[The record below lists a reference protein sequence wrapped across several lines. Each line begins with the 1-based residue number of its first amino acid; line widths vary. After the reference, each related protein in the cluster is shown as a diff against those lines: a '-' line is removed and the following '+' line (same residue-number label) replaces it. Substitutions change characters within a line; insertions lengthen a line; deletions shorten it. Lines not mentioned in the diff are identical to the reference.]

1 MSGLAG
7 KTVVLYLENMY
18 NDLEFWYPR
27 LRLVEAGAKVLVA
40 APEAGREYKSK
51 FGMPAVAD
59 AAFRDLDPASLHG
72 VIIPGGY
79 APDLMRRH
87 QAALTF
93 VRAMFDAGKLVAAIC
108 HAGWVPVSAG
118 ILRGKRCT
126 SFFSIK
132 DDMVNAGALWEDAAA
147 VVDGCLVSSRTPDD
161 LPQFMTACLGVLRG

>member
-1 MSGLAG
+1 
-7 KTVVLYLENMY
+7 VLYLENMY

-27 LRLVEAGAKVLVA
+27 LRLVEAGARVLVA
-40 APEAGREYKSK
+40 GPEAGREYKSK
-51 FGMPAVAD
+51 LGMPAVAD

-87 QAALTF
+87 QAALAF
-93 VRAMFDAGKLVAAIC
+93 VRAMFEAGKLVAAIC
-108 HAGWVPVSAG
+108 HAGWVPISAG

-161 LPQFMTACLGVLRG
+161 LPQFMTACLGALRG

>member
-1 MSGLAG
+1 MSGLTG
-7 KTVVLYLENMY
+7 KTVVIYLESMY

-27 LRLVEAGAKVLVA
+27 IRLVEAGAKVLVA

-51 FGMPAVAD
+51 LGMPAVAD
-59 AAFRDLDPASLHG
+59 VAFRDLDASSVHG

-87 QAALTF
+87 QAALAF

-108 HAGWVPVSAG
+108 HAGWVPISAG
-118 ILRGKRCT
+118 ILRGRRCT

-132 DDMVNAGALWEDAAA
+132 DDMTNAGAIWEDAAV
-147 VVDGCLVSSRTPDD
+147 VVDGNLVSSRTPDD
-161 LPQFMTACLGVLRG
+161 LPQFMTGILGVLRG